1 MKFSKKVLPMLILLP
16 LVTGCTMYSAD
27 EVEKSEMVGTYKL
40 TTITKKHNQNEDP
53 YDYKSEK
60 GIEAYFT
67 LALDGSVYYAYKD
80 NSTLLKVTQGFAI
93 YHKDIVETE
102 LYDSITITDG
112 FTKVETAKKEVGCM
126 DEPQMG
132 YKSREKKS
140 GLFKKTNVE
149 TFSYTIPYQN
159 KDSGIIHV
167 HQEYQYVCY
176 EKVSKEASLAK
187 LNEILQTNYS
197 FDRPFDMLMCRGI
210 YSYSAQKNV
219 GEGLQ
224 ESVFGNDQ
232 YEYMLIDMESYS
244 NGKAILYYSEVA
256 NPGMKTGTVDINSVQ
271 VDDAFNTVKLNVFGK
286 EYTSNRTIGVV
297 GSLTFNDGVIYNED
311 DTYTS
316 QHFYQIAEPGTTI
329 QAVLETIGYNN

>member
-67 LALDGSVYYAYKD
+67 LALDGSVYYAYK
-80 NSTLLKVTQGFAI
+80 NKETPWKVTQGFAV
-93 YHKDIVETE
+93 YHRDIVETE
-102 LYDSITITDG
+102 LYDSISITDG
-112 FTKVETAKKEVGCM
+112 LSNVKTAEKEVGCM

-140 GLFKKTNVE
+140 GMFKKTKVE

-176 EKVSKEASLAK
+176 EKVSSEATLAK
-187 LNEILQTNYS
+187 LNEILQSNYN
-197 FDRPFDMLMCRGI
+197 FDRPFDMLSCRGF
-210 YSYSAQKNV
+210 YTYTAQKNV
-219 GEGLQ
+219 GEGIQ
-224 ESVFGNDQ
+224 DTVYGNDQ
-232 YEYMLIDMESYS
+232 YEYMIVDMESYS

-256 NPGMKTGTVDINSVQ
+256 NPGMKTGTADIDFIQ
-271 VDDAFNTVKLNVFGK
+271 VDGALNLVKLTVLGK
-286 EYTSNRTIGVV
+286 EYTSQRTLGEV
-297 GSLTFNDGVIYNED
+297 GSLTFTDGVIYNEE

-316 QHFYQIAEPGTTI
+316 QHFYQFAEPGTSI
-329 QAVLETIGYNN
+329 QEVLEAIGYNK